1 MQYDQR
7 HPGIFPARAIPGAV
21 DLIRSFSPVYTIG
34 ATLSTHNSNDTYLFI
49 RALYISLIIFF
60 ARKRII
66 FVLAMVSPIISLIS
80 S

>member
-1 MQYDQR
+1 MQNAVKMSTDFLR
-7 HPGIFPARAIPGAV
+7 HSHTWKV
-21 DLIRSFSPVYTIG
+21 
-34 ATLSTHNSNDTYLFI
+34 TLSQPFTGSSRRGVTVSLHNRNKNHLFI

-60 ARKRII
+60 ALKRII